1 MNLESPESRREERE
15 NAQESVTIP
24 VEILEELM
32 DMAQR
37 GEGELRNMSNPNW
50 EALKGL
56 FRDIYF
62 GLAEYLPEEPST
74 KEHPAKTKS

>member
-1 MNLESPESRREERE
+1 MESPESRQEECEKVQE
-15 NAQESVTIP
+15 NATVP
-24 VEILEELM
+24 VEILQELM

-37 GEGELRNMSNPNW
+37 GEGELMNMSNPNR

-62 GLAEYLPEEPST
+62 ELEKYLPEEPPT
-74 KEHPAKTKS
+74 EEHPAEKTES